1 MAEKVNKITEEEL
14 KTIKGQQQ
22 QIQNVVF
29 DLGSIEARKIELSD
43 VLKQVNVTLNNT
55 KKELEEKYG
64 QVNIDL
70 KDGSFKEIVEE
81 VATEEVK

>member
-1 MAEKVNKITEEEL
+1 MKEKENKITEEEL

-43 VLKQVNVTLNNT
+43 VLKQVNVALNNT

-70 KDGSFKEIVEE
+70 KDGSYKEMVEE

>member
-1 MAEKVNKITEEEL
+1 MAEKAHKITEEEL
-14 KTIKGQQQ
+14 KTIKGQKQ

-43 VLKQVNVTLNNT
+43 VLKQVNVALNNT

-70 KDGSFKEIVEE
+70 KDGSYKEIVEE

>member
-1 MAEKVNKITEEEL
+1 MAEKENKITEEEL
-14 KTIKGQQQ
+14 KTIKGQKQ

-43 VLKQVNVTLNNT
+43 VLKQVNVALNNT

-70 KDGSFKEIVEE
+70 KDGSYKEIVEE

>member
-29 DLGSIEARKIELSD
+29 DLGSVEARKIELSD
-43 VLKQVNVTLNNT
+43 VLKQVNAALTNT

>member
-22 QIQNVVF
+22 QIQ
-29 DLGSIEARKIELSD
+29 LSD
-43 VLKQVNVTLNNT
+43 VLKQVNVALNNT

>member
-43 VLKQVNVTLNNT
+43 VLKQVNVALNNT